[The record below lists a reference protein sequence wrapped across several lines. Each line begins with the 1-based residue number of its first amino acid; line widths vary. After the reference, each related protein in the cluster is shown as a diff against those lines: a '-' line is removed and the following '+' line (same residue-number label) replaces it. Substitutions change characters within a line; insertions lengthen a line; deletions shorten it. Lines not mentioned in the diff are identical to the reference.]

1 MTAKEIVDICSALLT
16 PLIAVI
22 ATYIAYQQYHVSE
35 LTLKKELYD
44 IIAKHSKQPY
54 EKVWE
59 CSDRDYWMIAHEAK
73 AFGMIDEIL
82 GSVPTEPA
90 K

>member
-1 MTAKEIVDICSALLT
+1 
-16 PLIAVI
+16 
-22 ATYIAYQQYHVSE
+22 
-35 LTLKKELYD
+35 
-44 IIAKHSKQPY
+44 
-54 EKVWE
+54 VWE
-59 CSDRDYWMIAHEAK
+59 CSDRDYWMISHEAK